1 MASNLVKKHMW
12 RNRSM
17 EKEWLD
23 ELEQAGPDLETT
35 LRQLSIINRWLGTHN
50 SIINA
55 LPLMLAKA
63 AKSSKIKIV
72 DLGCGGGDLLR
83 KVAIWG
89 RKHGYQFELVGLDGN
104 AHTCD
109 YAASQSQSYPEITFK
124 KQDLLANTRLPADT
138 DLVISSQFLYHY
150 SDEALTHVFKQ
161 LPTQC
166 SLGLISSDLHRH
178 PLAHMAFALLTFF
191 LPVHPM
197 IRHDG
202 LQAIKRGFR
211 RAELLS
217 ILQNSALSQ
226 FRLRWVW
233 AFRFQLL
240 IFTSAYA

>member
-1 MASNLVKKHMW
+1 MW
-12 RNRSM
+12 RNRST

-50 SIINA
+50 SIIKA
-55 LPLMLAKA
+55 LPLMLANTP
-63 AKSSKIKIV
+63 KSNKVKIV

-83 KVAIWG
+83 KVANWG
-89 RKHGYQFELVGLDGN
+89 RKHGYEFELMGIDGN
-104 AHTCD
+104 LHTCQ
-109 YAASQSQSYPEITFK
+109 YASRQSSEFPEISFK
-124 KQDLLANTRLPADT
+124 QQDLLADTNLPANT
-138 DLVISSQFLYHY
+138 DLAISSQFLYHY
-150 SDEALTHVFKQ
+150 SDGALVDVFKQ

-211 RAELLS
+211 RSELLS
-217 ILQNSALSQ
+217 ILQNSGLSQ

>member
-1 MASNLVKKHMW
+1 MW
-12 RNRSM
+12 RNRSK

-23 ELEQAGPDLETT
+23 ELEQAGPDLEST
-35 LRQLSIINRWLGTHN
+35 LRQLSMINRWLGTHN

-55 LPLMLAKA
+55 LPRMLKGVP
-63 AKSSKIKIV
+63 KSKKVKIV

-83 KVAIWG
+83 KVASWG
-89 RKHGYQFELVGLDGN
+89 RRHNYQFELIGIDGN
-104 AHTCD
+104 RHTCE
-109 YAASQSQSYPEITFK
+109 YASSQSQSFPEITFIQ
-124 KQDLLANTRLPADT
+124 QDLLANTFLPADT

-150 SDEALTHVFKQ
+150 SDEALADVFKQ
-161 LPTQC
+161 LPAQC

-211 RAELLS
+211 RPELLS
-217 ILQNSALSQ
+217 ILQNSGLSQ

>member
-1 MASNLVKKHMW
+1 MW
-12 RNRSM
+12 RNRSK

-23 ELEQAGPDLETT
+23 DLEQAGPDLATT
-35 LRQLSIINRWLGTHN
+35 LHQLSLINRWLGTHI
-50 SIINA
+50 SIIRA
-55 LPLMLAKA
+55 LPKMLADV
-63 AKSSKIKIV
+63 SKTRKIRIV

-83 KVAIWG
+83 KLASWG
-89 RKHGYQFELVGLDGN
+89 RKNAYQFDLIGIDGN
-104 AHTCD
+104 ANTLAF
-109 YAASQSQSYPEITFK
+109 AAKQSQDFPEISYL
-124 KQDLLANTRLPADT
+124 KQDLLANTQLPSET

-150 SDEALTHVFKQ
+150 SDQALAELFKQ

-178 PLAHMAFALLTFF
+178 PLAHFAFATLTRL

-211 RAELLS
+211 RSELLA
-217 ILQNSALSQ
+217 ILQNSGLSQ

-240 IFTSAYA
+240 IFTTAYA